1 MTSNPIRSIL
11 IVGGGTAGWMAANL
25 LAKRLHRLPIAITLV
40 ESPDIRTVGV
50 GEATVPAIRDY
61 FRAIGVNEFDV
72 MRAAQGTVKLGIQ
85 FQDWS
90 RPGGSFFHPFG
101 RYGVDAFSVP
111 FHQFWLKGR
120 MAGDQTPLADYC
132 LATNAAIRDL
142 VMLPPEQP
150 ANDLGVFDW
159 AIHFD
164 AGLFARFLADRAR
177 RDLGVR
183 HVEGTVANVARDG
196 ETGRIASVSLTNGE
210 VLAADLFLDCSGFR
224 SLLLGQAL
232 NVPYEDWTHLLPCD
246 RAVAVPSAHGA
257 PLTPYTR
264 STALS
269 AGWQWRIPLQHRVG
283 NGYVY
288 SSRYISDDE
297 ATATLLSRIE
307 GEALA
312 EPNMLRFQT
321 GHRTR
326 VWEKNCVAIGL
337 AAGFLEP
344 LESTSIT
351 LIQSGIE
358 RLLAH
363 FPDRDFAPA
372 LADEFNRI
380 TTLEYARIR
389 DFLLLHYWAN
399 QRNGEPMWDACRAME
414 LPPSLSARVRAFCD
428 AGKLPRFEWDS
439 FQAPSWLSMYAGFDM
454 FPPRYD
460 PLADQLSLDELG
472 ASFAKMREA
481 IGRATALAVPHA
493 TFIAENCAASSPT
506 GAGARTLTPSI
517 QDA

>member
-1 MTSNPIRSIL
+1 MACNPIRSIL
-11 IVGGGTAGWMAANL
+11 IVGGGTAGWMTANL
-25 LAKRLHRLPIAITLV
+25 LAKRLHRLPVEITLV
-40 ESPDIRTVGV
+40 ESPDIRTIGV

-61 FRAIGVNEFDV
+61 FRAIGVSEFDV
-72 MRAAQGTVKLGIQ
+72 MRASQGTVKLGID
-85 FQDWS
+85 FRDWS
-90 RPGGSFFHPFG
+90 RTGESFFHPFG

-111 FHQFWLKGR
+111 FHQFWLRRR

-132 LATNAAIRDL
+132 LATCAAMRDL
-142 VMLPPEQP
+142 VLLPPEQP

-164 AGLFARFLADRAR
+164 AGLFARFLSQRAQ
-177 RDLGVR
+177 DQLGVR
-183 HVEGTVANVARDG
+183 HVEGTVTDVRLDAEN
-196 ETGRIASVSLTNGE
+196 GRIASVLLNGGGSLE
-210 VLAADLFLDCSGFR
+210 ADLFIDCSGFR

-232 NVPYEDWTHLLPCD
+232 DVPYEDWTHLLPCD
-246 RAVAVPSAHGA
+246 RAVAVPCTHGDE
-257 PLTPYTR
+257 LTPYTR

-288 SSRYISDDE
+288 SSRHISDDE
-297 ATATLLSRIE
+297 ATATLLSHLE
-307 GEALA
+307 GEPLA
-312 EPNMLRFQT
+312 DPNMLRFRT

-326 VWEKNCVAIGL
+326 VWERNCVAIGL

-380 TTLEYARIR
+380 TKLEYARIR

-399 QRNGEPMWDACRAME
+399 GRGEPMWEECRAMA
-414 LPPSLSARVRAFCD
+414 LPSALAERVRAFRE

-454 FPPRYD
+454 LPPRYD
-460 PLADQLSLDELG
+460 PLADQLSVDELG

-481 IGRATALAVPHA
+481 IGRATAIAVPHSV
-493 TFIAENCAASSPT
+493 FIAENCATLSPADDRSRSPLYST
-506 GAGARTLTPSI
+506 